1 MELLGKN
8 GQFALHL
15 KEMFLKLGFQDTLAK
30 TLASSIELKTNT
42 QTGAMELE
50 CRNKFYLETLI
61 LPRMAEII
69 EIASKT
75 FGQKIEFS
83 LQTPSYHQPAVQRK
97 KPFNRTHSSIRD
109 ANDTKP
115 QVGMEATPSTERN
128 QLLEEIFGTQ
138 NNTKNAPLAENQ
150 VKNQL
155 DLPPRSLLND
165 FTFDN
170 FVRGQSNLVAYSA
183 CEAVAKNPGN
193 LSNPVFV
200 YGTSGLG
207 KTHLL
212 HSVGNA
218 IHRNNPSWNI
228 LYVTSDDFMN
238 EFIASIR
245 FSRQEQFRQKY
256 RNCDVLLVDDI
267 QFLENKDTTQTE
279 FFHTFNELYQKKKQ
293 ILITSDKYPKD
304 IPNIEER
311 LKSRFLQGLI
321 ADIEPP
327 GFEDRLAILEAKSKN
342 LGLKMDQELA
352 MHIANQVK
360 GSVRELQ
367 GVLNTLLMNQNMTGV
382 PATIESANQVLKR
395 MLKINTG
402 IPLDM
407 PLIQKVVSQHFGI
420 KIADMTSKNRSQKYV
435 IPRHVAMYLA
445 KEILQTTTTEIA
457 DAFGKKDHTTVMH
470 ALTKVKELMD
480 SGPSMKATLQELR
493 KKIEVDG

>member
-1 MELLGKN
+1 
-8 GQFALHL
+8 
-15 KEMFLKLGFQDTLAK
+15 
-30 TLASSIELKTNT
+30 
-42 QTGAMELE
+42 
-50 CRNKFYLETLI
+50 
-61 LPRMAEII
+61 
-69 EIASKT
+69 
-75 FGQKIEFS
+75 
-83 LQTPSYHQPAVQRK
+83 
-97 KPFNRTHSSIRD
+97 
-109 ANDTKP
+109 
-115 QVGMEATPSTERN
+115 
-128 QLLEEIFGTQ
+128 
-138 NNTKNAPLAENQ
+138 
-150 VKNQL
+150 
-155 DLPPRSLLND
+155 
-165 FTFDN
+165 
-170 FVRGQSNLVAYSA
+170 LVAYSA

-218 IHRNNPSWNI
+218 IQRNNPSWNI

-402 IPLDM
+402 IPVDM